1 MRRLTG
7 TGMVAIAVLALFAA
21 ACTSQ
26 DESDVMASRSSAS
39 EDTTEQPG
47 DPYGA
52 ESDIF
57 LYDPDPQPTCDV
69 EGSITTDGQTREIGN
84 GAIAYGHNYS
94 ADAAFGD
101 VSGESASYALQIY
114 PDAAHPDTILVEIVP
129 DDHGGWTAV
138 APTIFS
144 LGLLRSD
151 LEVFS
156 HFLDVA
162 EDGSGGSL
170 EVTFVSESSD
180 QEVKVVLDSM
190 TCVTSG

>member
-1 MRRLTG
+1 VCRLTS
-7 TGMVAIAVLALFAA
+7 MVVMAFLAIFAA
-21 ACTSQ
+21 ACTPQ
-26 DESDVMASRSSAS
+26 DESDVMASQSSAS

-57 LYDPDPQPTCDV
+57 FYDPDPQPTCDV
-69 EGSITTDGQTREIGN
+69 EGSITTDDEIREIGN
-84 GAIAYGHNYS
+84 GVIAYGYNNYGT
-94 ADAAFGD
+94 DAAFGD
-101 VSGESASYALQIY
+101 VSGESAGYALQVY

-129 DDHGGWTAV
+129 DDHGGWAVV
-138 APTIFS
+138 APTVFS
-144 LGLLRSD
+144 LGFLRND

-170 EVTFVSESSD
+170 EVTFVSESGD
-180 QEVKVVLDSM
+180 QEVKVVIDSM
-190 TCVTSG
+190 TCATSG